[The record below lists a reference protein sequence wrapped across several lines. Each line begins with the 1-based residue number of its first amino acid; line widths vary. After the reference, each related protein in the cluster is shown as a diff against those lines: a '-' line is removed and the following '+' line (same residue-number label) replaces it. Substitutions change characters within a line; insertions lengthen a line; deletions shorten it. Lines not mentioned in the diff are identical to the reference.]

1 MIRKL
6 FASACALVAVSG
18 FAISGDVTSGPQV
31 GTELPGP
38 FMPLNVTGDSAGE
51 KHCLYCENGD
61 KPVVMIFARNADCP
75 ATQKLIKQVDDK
87 VSKNSDCNLRS
98 FVVFCTDDSNAEAK
112 LKEMA
117 KEKGIQKVVLSTDSP
132 TGPSKYKVAKDADVT
147 VVLYTNRTVKANHSY
162 KAGELKDADI
172 TAILADIKKIAPEA
186 K

>member
-6 FASACALVAVSG
+6 FASACALVAVTG
-18 FAISGDVTSGPQV
+18 FVAASDITSGPQV

-38 FMPLNVTGDSAGE
+38 FMPLNITGSAAGE

-61 KPVVMIFARNADCP
+61 KPVVMIFARNPECP
-75 ATQKLIKQVDDK
+75 QTQKLIKQVDEK
-87 VSKNSDCNLRS
+87 IAKNSGCDLRS
-98 FVVFCTDDSNAEAK
+98 FVVFCTDDSSAEAK

-117 KEKGIQKVVLSTDSP
+117 KEKGISKVVLSTDSP

-172 TAILADIKKIAPEA
+172 AAILADVTKIAPEA